1 MGPCDPPGTPYMW
14 SLGSEAKN
22 LLQWLPVEVALT
34 LTAYAVVYG
43 VVGVLDC
50 CGCRC
55 ILSTLVVWWR
65 RGTEMSF

>member
-1 MGPCDPPGTPYMW
+1 MW

-34 LTAYAVVYG
+34 LTAYEVVYG

-50 CGCRC
+50 CGCLDDC
-55 ILSTLVVWWR
+55 WYHCVGGIVVVFSVR
-65 RGTEMSF
+65 LLCGGFVVLK